1 MEISVIHFIILG
13 VVSGLTKGAGVLPDG
28 PLNKTVGGTVMFTT
42 TLSPT
47 ENPFISVTWS
57 FGVKTIITS
66 NVANITAPEYEGRI
80 TYFPSTGSLE
90 LRNLAL
96 SDSGEY
102 TVAIIPP
109 GELQKNGNTR
119 LNVYEP
125 VDNVTVTPSSTDL
138 VEFNSSVSLSCSSSG
153 SSLSFLWRNGS
164 SEITASDKV
173 HLTNGGATLTIVN
186 VTRYDEGPYE
196 CFVSNPVSSGT
207 SSQIKLNISFGPENI
222 KLTITPPQE
231 CYGEGSDITLSCS
244 AVSKPSALF
253 YWFLNGD
260 KLSDIGPELRL
271 TKIQM
276 NQRGN
281 YSCQAFNEKTLKYE
295 TSQPSVVCV
304 LEKVSG
310 VSITSTNLPIEGKPV
325 NLTCEAAGSVPTR
338 KWMKDG
344 SDFNLADNITLHDE
358 NRVLSF
364 HSLKKSDKGKYS
376 CKVSNPVNSEEATF
390 NMVVNYGPE
399 NVQIRGPS
407 EIQLKQ
413 SLTLTCS
420 AESIPSASYIWTL
433 NGTEIHNSA
442 VFTKIITDLSES
454 GSYTCRATNSITE
467 KTSVAV
473 HELFV
478 TAVPDKTSGCSSGC
492 IAGIVIACLVICGA
506 AAGGGYYVYKKQ
518 KNPKALPQESEK
530 HKRDQ
535 ENVYENTSAV
545 YENVCVCYGA
555 GVLTVDLLRGAAGE
569 SVTFTTSVKPTGEP
583 FLALTWSFNGIANV
597 ITSTS
602 EDVVG
607 QGYENRITLDKSTGS
622 LVLRNLTEKD
632 SGEYELI
639 IIPHGAVQLQ
649 GAAKLEVQTKVSI
662 PTIAC
667 PTENLIEGKT
677 SVNLTC
683 DADGFVSTRVWVK
696 DGQPLVPGE
705 RYSFHD
711 GNRVLSISPVNR
723 TDTGEF
729 LCKVSNDFSS
739 ATAKCALKVYYGPDK
754 PRIVQTPIGAELE
767 ESVTLYCS
775 ADSLPKATFFWT
787 FKHMK
792 MYGAMHYIHEMEERH
807 LGRYTCTAQNAITG
821 LEASVFHTL
830 RGI

>member
-1 MEISVIHFIILG
+1 MQLLLFLFSPF
-13 VVSGLTKGAGVLPDG
+13 LTKS
-28 PLNKTVGGTVMFTT
+28 MIFF
-42 TLSPT
+42 PT
-47 ENPFISVTWS
+47 
-57 FGVKTIITS
+57 
-66 NVANITAPEYEGRI
+66 
-80 TYFPSTGSLE
+80 
-90 LRNLAL
+90 
-96 SDSGEY
+96 
-102 TVAIIPP
+102 
-109 GELQKNGNTR
+109 
-119 LNVYEP
+119 
-125 VDNVTVTPSSTDL
+125 
-138 VEFNSSVSLSCSSSG
+138 
-153 SSLSFLWRNGS
+153 
-164 SEITASDKV
+164 
-173 HLTNGGATLTIVN
+173 
-186 VTRYDEGPYE
+186 
-196 CFVSNPVSSGT
+196 
-207 SSQIKLNISFGPENI
+207 
-222 KLTITPPQE
+222 
-231 CYGEGSDITLSCS
+231 
-244 AVSKPSALF
+244 
-253 YWFLNGD
+253 
-260 KLSDIGPELRL
+260 
-271 TKIQM
+271 
-276 NQRGN
+276 
-281 YSCQAFNEKTLKYE
+281 
-295 TSQPSVVCV
+295 
-304 LEKVSG
+304 EKVSG

-390 NMVVNYGPE
+390 NMVVN
-399 NVQIRGPS
+399 
-407 EIQLKQ
+407 L
-413 SLTLTCS
+413 
-420 AESIPSASYIWTL
+420 
-433 NGTEIHNSA
+433 
-442 VFTKIITDLSES
+442 
-454 GSYTCRATNSITE
+454 
-467 KTSVAV
+467 
-473 HELFV
+473 
-478 TAVPDKTSGCSSGC
+478 
-492 IAGIVIACLVICGA
+492 
-506 AAGGGYYVYKKQ
+506 
-518 KNPKALPQESEK
+518 
-530 HKRDQ
+530 
-535 ENVYENTSAV
+535 
-545 YENVCVCYGA
+545 
-555 GVLTVDLLRGAAGE
+555 
-569 SVTFTTSVKPTGEP
+569 
-583 FLALTWSFNGIANV
+583 
-597 ITSTS
+597 
-602 EDVVG
+602 
-607 QGYENRITLDKSTGS
+607 
-622 LVLRNLTEKD
+622 
-632 SGEYELI
+632 
-639 IIPHGAVQLQ
+639 
-649 GAAKLEVQTKVSI
+649 SI